1 MLGGGEHKATG
12 MVEASLPFG
21 SKGWLSPADATW
33 GVWLTPSAELHPL
46 NASSGLCCSVAIL
59 PLSQGIKA
67 FCSCLLAA
75 LGGNNASGCSG
86 LSGAQRLENI
96 TAQNKQ
102 GALTAPCLWECL
114 TSCSCT
120 DCSSDVHWDMQQG
133 CTARMYIGMCSRD
146 VH

>member
-1 MLGGGEHKATG
+1 

-21 SKGWLSPADATW
+21 SKGWFSPADATW

-46 NASSGLCCSVAIL
+46 NASSGLCCFVAIL

-75 LGGNNASGCSG
+75 LGGNNASVCSG

-114 TSCSCT
+114 TAAGMHSKN
-120 DCSSDVHWDMQQG
+120 VHWDVQQG
-133 CTARMYIGMCSRD
+133 CALGCTAGMCQQ
-146 VH
+146 